1 MDPLLYVALIAL
13 VAGFV
18 KGLTGFGS
26 SLVTIPLLS
35 LIYPITEVVVMML
48 TFNVLLN
55 ILLLARQ
62 DGFKVNQ
69 LNYVLPISL
78 FGIIGTFI
86 GLYLLE
92 NLDGSWISYIAGAL
106 ILFAVFNKLLKL
118 NITLKENK
126 LTKSIA
132 GFFSGIGN
140 GIASIDGPP
149 VVFYLTGVKAD
160 KLKFKNT
167 LAFHFLVMGVIAVIF
182 LIIRDMYTISILKQ
196 TVFFGLFASFSLLI
210 GITISNRINEQVFE
224 KIVLFVL
231 IFLAISMFI

>member
-1 MDPLLYVALIAL
+1 MHPLIYVALIAIA
-13 VAGFV
+13 AGFV

-35 LIYPITEVVVMML
+35 LIYPIADVVVMML

-55 ILLLARQ
+55 TLLLVREG
-62 DGFKVNQ
+62 GFKIDS

-78 FGIIGTFI
+78 TGIIGTFI
-86 GLYLLE
+86 GLYLLI
-92 NLDGSWISYIAGAL
+92 NLEGSWISYIAGAL
-106 ILFAVFNKLLKL
+106 ILFAVLNKLLKL
-118 NITLKENK
+118 NITLKENIFN
-126 LTKSIA
+126 KSIA

-149 VVFYLTGVKAD
+149 VVFYLTGVKAN

-167 LAFHFLVMGVIAVIF
+167 LAFHFLVMGVIAVGF
-182 LIIRDMYTISILKQ
+182 LLINNMYTIAILKQ
-196 TVFFGLFASFSLLI
+196 TVYFGAFASLSLLV
-210 GITISNRINEQVFE
+210 GITVSSKLNEQVFE
-224 KIVLFVL
+224 KVILFVL